1 VNPLLPG
8 LGLVVCIGMA
18 ARAMVLVAD
27 KGPSA
32 RVGAEVGVR
41 AARARRRPV
50 TSRLFELLS
59 SRLTP
64 RALRILGGARLST
77 IRQRLDAAGRPGG
90 LSPEAY
96 AGRKAACTVVAAV
109 VGAWF
114 LLRGKAAFAAC
125 VVATGFLW
133 MDVWLAGRARRRQAR
148 IDRDLPDFLDV
159 VAVTVGAGLGFR
171 AAFARVA
178 ARLGGPLSEEITTAL
193 RQMEL
198 GADRRSAF
206 EDLRRR
212 NPSESLGR
220 VVTAL
225 LQAEELGAP
234 LTDALVAL
242 GGEMRRYFAQDARR
256 RAARA
261 APRVSL
267 VITMVMV
274 PGALVL
280 MVVGIFL
287 GSGINL
293 GTFTH

>member
-1 VNPLLPG
+1 
-8 LGLVVCIGMA
+8 
-18 ARAMVLVAD
+18 
-27 KGPSA
+27 
-32 RVGAEVGVR
+32 
-41 AARARRRPV
+41 V
-50 TSRLFELLS
+50 TARLFESLS
-59 SRLTP
+59 SRLAP
-64 RALRILGGARLST
+64 RALHLLGGSRLST
-77 IRQRLDAAGRPGG
+77 VRRRLDAAGRPGG
-90 LSPEAY
+90 LTPESY

-109 VGAWF
+109 IGAWF
-114 LLRGKAAFAAC
+114 LLQGKLAFAIGV
-125 VVATGFLW
+125 VVAGFLL
-133 MDVWLAGRARRRQAR
+133 MDVWVSGRARRRQAR

-171 AAFARVA
+171 AAFERVA
-178 ARLGGPLSEEITTAL
+178 GRLGGPLSEEITTAL

-198 GADRRSAF
+198 GADRRTAL

-220 VVTAL
+220 MVTAL
-225 LQAEELGAP
+225 VQAEELGAP
-234 LTDALVAL
+234 LSDALVAL
-242 GGEMRRYFAQDARR
+242 GGDMRRYFAQDARR

-293 GTFTH
+293 GSLGH

>member
-1 VNPLLPG
+1 MG
-8 LGLVVCIGMA
+8 C
-18 ARAMVLVAD
+18 
-27 KGPSA
+27 
-32 RVGAEVGVR
+32 
-41 AARARRRPV
+41 
-50 TSRLFELLS
+50 
-59 SRLTP
+59 
-64 RALRILGGARLST
+64 
-77 IRQRLDAAGRPGG
+77 
-90 LSPEAY
+90 
-96 AGRKAACTVVAAV
+96 
-109 VGAWF
+109 WF
-114 LLRGKAAFAAC
+114 LLQGELVFALG
-125 VVATGFLW
+125 VVAIGFLW
-133 MDVWLAGRARRRQAR
+133 MDVWISGRARRRQAR

-159 VAVTVGAGLGFR
+159 VAVTVGAGVGFR

-178 ARLGGPLSEEITTAL
+178 GRLGGPLSEEITTAL

-198 GADRRSAF
+198 GADRRTAF
-206 EDLRRR
+206 TDLRRR

-234 LTDALVAL
+234 LTDTLVAL

-261 APRVSL
+261 APRVSMI
-267 VITMVMV
+267 ITMVMV

-293 GTFTH
+293 GSFSR